1 MIEDVIGRARV
12 QSTPELEEYY
22 ARLAKH
28 GSGALWTV
36 ANEIEP
42 WFPQPRSIPM
52 LWRYDELRPLVVESA
67 ILVTGDNAGR
77 RVVYLV
83 NDERR
88 DVSAAVGLLYSGLQI
103 MNPGESMTA
112 HRHAAA
118 ALRFV
123 IEGDESTRHGYAEKV
138 EWPDGA
144 TFTIRELPSG
154 RLLENGTAVRVLGV
168 DPLDYFRIK
177 ESALCFV
184 GGLPAPRA
192 DDGSRWLREQLA
204 RER

>member
-1 MIEDVIGRARV
+1 MI
-12 QSTPELEEYY
+12 
-22 ARLAKH
+22 
-28 GSGALWTV
+28 
-36 ANEIEP
+36 
-42 WFPQPRSIPM
+42 
-52 LWRYDELRPLVVESA
+52 
-67 ILVTGDNAGR
+67 
-77 RVVYLV
+77 
-83 NDERR
+83 
-88 DVSAAVGLLYSGLQI
+88 
-103 MNPGESMTA
+103 
-112 HRHAAA
+112 
-118 ALRFV
+118 RFV